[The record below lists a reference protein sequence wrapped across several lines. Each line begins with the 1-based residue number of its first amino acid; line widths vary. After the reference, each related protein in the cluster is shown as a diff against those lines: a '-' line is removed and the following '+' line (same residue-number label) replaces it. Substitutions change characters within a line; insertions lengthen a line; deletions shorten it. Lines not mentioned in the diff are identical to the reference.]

1 MYLGGKA
8 YGERLEMLGKK
19 LSSINEVWQA
29 ILCREGCKLKAIKC
43 CTYVQN

>member
-19 LSSINEVWQA
+19 LSGINEVWKT
-29 ILCREGCKLKAIKC
+29 ILFREGCKLKAIKC
-43 CTYVQN
+43 STYVAN